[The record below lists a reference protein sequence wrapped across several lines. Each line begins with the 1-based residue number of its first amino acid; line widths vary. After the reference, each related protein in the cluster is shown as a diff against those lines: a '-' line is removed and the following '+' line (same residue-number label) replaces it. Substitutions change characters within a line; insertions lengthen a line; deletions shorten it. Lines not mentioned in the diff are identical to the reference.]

1 MQWVKMSEQVPP
13 NPKDKDRINIKF
25 RGLPD
30 TLIYLENSWCWF
42 DNGAKGRFLGY
53 PVPPTGSGSYI
64 KVDKKYIPEIEWLSP
79 DTVQGQEEC
88 EHECM
93 VKFVCKK
100 CGAPVG
106 DHDVSKYYNDLN
118 SQ

>member
-79 DTVQGQEEC
+79 DTVQGQEELW
-88 EHECM
+88 EEVTEQYQITGADSPMFLKH
-93 VKFVCKK
+93 KFTINKI
-100 CGAPVG
+100 
-106 DHDVSKYYNDLN
+106 
-118 SQ
+118 